1 VARAAVSHAVVPPG
15 LCAIFAPTIIVVVV
29 GPAADPSRASA
40 AGRAP
45 RGAHMLWRSLALTAL
60 CCLALAGAVVVAA
73 CGKTGTTGTGPA
85 ASGSAPPSTAASPS
99 AGPSTSPAA
108 GLPATSPSAATV
120 AFVSFG
126 TAFYRRFAPGRTYF
140 ATDTSGGY
148 ADFWKQAEMIEMVE
162 DAFDG
167 THDPV
172 DKQAIVGLETQFRWY
187 YGKTWTDRIWND
199 DITWAVI
206 AALRAYEITGD
217 KQYLVLAQTNF
228 DAMYARAWTSEFGG
242 GMWWTTAKTQKDVTT
257 TAPATIAAC
266 MLYKDTHEKAYLT
279 KAKTMYAWVRA
290 NLYNARTGAVYD
302 HVSHKANGK
311 GKVVYTTQL
320 TYNQGT
326 FIGSADLLYQ
336 LTGDRSYYDDA
347 LRTMRHTQ
355 TDLTDHG
362 ILRSEATG
370 GNENGGG
377 FKGIFV
383 RYAVRFARDNHLT
396 EFEPWFALNA
406 AAAWSHRN
414 AHGLM
419 GQDWSNP
426 TPNRRLL
433 YSWDCSAGVVLLEV
447 VSTH

>member
-1 VARAAVSHAVVPPG
+1 VPPG
-15 LCAIFAPTIIVVVV
+15 LCTLFAPTIIAVVV

-45 RGAHMLWRSLALTAL
+45 RSAYVLRRAFALAAL
-60 CCLALAGAVVVAA
+60 CSLALAGAAVTAA
-73 CGKTGTTGTGPA
+73 CGGSSATTVPGGA
-85 ASGSAPPSTAASPS
+85 ASAAASHPASPASPS
-99 AGPSTSPAA
+99 TDSGTSPGA
-108 GLPATSPSAATV
+108 GLPATSPSAA
-120 AFVSFG
+120 AAAIDSFDS
-126 TAFYRRFAPGRTYF
+126 AFYRRFKPGRTYF
-140 ATDTSGGY
+140 ATDTAGGY
-148 ADFWKQAEMIEMVE
+148 ADFWKQSEMIEVVE
-162 DAFDG
+162 DAYDG

-172 DKQAIVGLETQFRWY
+172 YEQMIVELETQFRWY
-187 YGKTWTDRIWND
+187 YGKTWTNRVWND

-217 KQYLVLAQTNF
+217 VQYLDLARSNF

-266 MLYKDTHEKAYLT
+266 MLFKDTHDPAYLA

-290 NLYNARTGAVYD
+290 NLYNAGTGAVYD
-302 HVSHKANGK
+302 HVSHKPNGK
-311 GKVVYTTQL
+311 GKVVWTTPF

-326 FIGSADLLYQ
+326 FIGSANLLFQ
-336 LTGDRSYYDDA
+336 LTGDKAYYDDA
-347 LRTMRHTQ
+347 LRTMRYARA
-355 TDLTDHG
+355 DLTHHG
-362 ILRSEATG
+362 ILQSESSG
-370 GNENGGG
+370 GNQNGGG

-383 RYAVRFARDNHLT
+383 RYAVRFARENHLT

-406 AAAWSHRN
+406 TTAWRHRN

-419 GQDWSNP
+419 GQDWAHR
-426 TPNRRLL
+426 TRNRRLL

-447 VSTH
+447 VSAP